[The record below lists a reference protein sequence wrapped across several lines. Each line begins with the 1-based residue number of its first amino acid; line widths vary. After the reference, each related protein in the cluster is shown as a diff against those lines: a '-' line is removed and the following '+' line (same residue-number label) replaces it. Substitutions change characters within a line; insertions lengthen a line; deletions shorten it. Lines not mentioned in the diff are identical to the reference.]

1 MHRLVEVLFNWST
14 NSVNIGSQDCK
25 AIVSVSEM
33 ARLVGL
39 SRSRFYSLIRSGAMP
54 YPVFQI
60 HNRRPIYLEE
70 QQRICF
76 EVKSRNR
83 GINGRAI
90 LFYAR
95 NKTGQSQCPK
105 PQPLKNRSK
114 PKTQSSPHVDLI
126 EQLKQLGMDATTN
139 QIESAMASCFPDGTD
154 DIDDGEVLRV
164 VFRHLK
170 RQDTGDNVGR

>member
-1 MHRLVEVLFNWST
+1 M
-14 NSVNIGSQDCK
+14 NIVSQDCK

-39 SRSRFYSLIRSGAMP
+39 SRSRFYSLVRAGFLP
-54 YPVFQI
+54 YPVYQLQ
-60 HNRRPIYLEE
+60 NRRPGYVEE
-70 QQRICF
+70 QQQLCF

-83 GINGRAI
+83 GINGRAV

-95 NKTGQSQCPK
+95 NKVGQSQCPR
-105 PQPLKNRSK
+105 PQPSKNKLKPR
-114 PKTQSSPHVDLI
+114 PRSSPHVDLI

-139 QIESAMASCFPDGTD
+139 QIESSMASCFPDGTD
-154 DIDDGEVLRV
+154 NSDDIDDGEILRA